1 MLEEFV
7 LPLVPREKSL
17 PPRISIYVKLHF
29 KFCLIPG
36 HFNLKQDR
44 SRKRVSI
51 WTGVMDREHQKVRV
65 FVNML
70 GHPGDQPG
78 PLLSLKS
85 SHTNFF
91 LHWRRKSHFFF
102 SFTLNTFFAVTFMTV
117 FLSHDVQKI
126 QEIFRYE

>member
-1 MLEEFV
+1 MKLENRKVLLVIISYDMLEEFV

-70 GHPGDQPG
+70 GHPGARMNNVP
-78 PLLSLKS
+78 
-85 SHTNFF
+85 SHAPAWPSTGVLQAKVAF
-91 LHWRRKSHFFF
+91 LVPETHF
-102 SFTLNTFFAVTFMTV
+102 
-117 FLSHDVQKI
+117 
-126 QEIFRYE
+126 